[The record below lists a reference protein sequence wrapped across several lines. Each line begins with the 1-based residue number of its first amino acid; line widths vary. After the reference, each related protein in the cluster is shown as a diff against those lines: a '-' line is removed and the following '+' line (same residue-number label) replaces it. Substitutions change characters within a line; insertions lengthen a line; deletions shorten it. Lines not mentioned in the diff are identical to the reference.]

1 VKGKRIKVKGFP
13 KTLKRFYDF
22 IAVGFSQRT
31 TSKNNGFSLNRQ
43 LAILAKAI
51 RVSFVIRPLKGTAM
65 KSFKS
70 EIKEQ
75 YSHASFLG
83 YSPPYSPAF

>member
-31 TSKNNGFSLNRQ
+31 AEAITGFSQNTYRGFWL
-43 LAILAKAI
+43 KPP
-51 RVSFVIRPLKGTAM
+51 VVFVIRPLKGTAM
-65 KSFKS
+65 NSGATFR
-70 EIKEQ
+70 
-75 YSHASFLG
+75 L
-83 YSPPYSPAF
+83 SPFCF